1 MGTLLEIVKNIN
13 SVLWNSILLFVL
25 LGTGL
30 YFTFKLRFIQVRK
43 LKDSFRLTFGNIK
56 LKGGKAGKDGMSS
69 FQSLATAIASQVGT
83 GNLAGAATAI
93 ASGGPGAV
101 FWMWL
106 SAFFGMATNYAEA
119 TLGQKFKT
127 KDEEG
132 HVVGGPV
139 YYITQGI
146 QSKFGKFLAV
156 CFALFIAVVQPAV
169 QPQRKADDGRNAGCR
184 T

>member
-43 LKDSFRLTFGNIK
+43 LKASFRLTFGNIK

-127 KDEEG
+127 KDLLEANLYMKDTFQHIRNKIAKNKVSIKEVFG
-132 HVVGGPV
+132 INGKIF
-139 YYITQGI
+139 YY
-146 QSKFGKFLAV
+146 
-156 CFALFIAVVQPAV
+156 
-169 QPQRKADDGRNAGCR
+169 D
-184 T
+184 

>member
-93 ASGGPGAV
+93 ASR
-101 FWMWL
+101 
-106 SAFFGMATNYAEA
+106 S
-119 TLGQKFKT
+119 
-127 KDEEG
+127 EERR
-132 HVVGGPV
+132 VG
-139 YYITQGI
+139 
-146 QSKFGKFLAV
+146 KE
-156 CFALFIAVVQPAV
+156 
-169 QPQRKADDGRNAGCR
+169 CR
-184 T
+184 SRWSPYH